1 MSIGLA
7 ADASGAPVRIV
18 TVGTGTCVPR
28 LDRRGPCTLLE
39 AGGYRVAVD
48 LGLGALHGLLA
59 AGVRHHNLDA
69 VVFTHLHPDHTAELV
84 ALLFAAGYDEAPRTR
99 PLTLVGGVGFERFVE
114 ALRGAYGDWLDPRGY
129 PLEPREC
136 APGDQ
141 LSLGPWALR
150 TGPARHHPSSLA
162 LRWELAGRS
171 FVITGDTGP
180 DRGLARF
187 ARGADL
193 LVAEASLPEGAAF
206 DRHLTARQAGDLARE
221 ARAGA
226 LVLHHLYPSADRAD
240 PGRHAAE
247 SFPGPVIVARDGMM
261 VWEGDGIPGA
271 G

>member
-1 MSIGLA
+1 MTKGPERA
-7 ADASGAPVRIV
+7 ATGAAGRIV
-18 TVGTGTCVPR
+18 AVGTGTCVPR

-39 AGGYRVAVD
+39 AAGYRVAVD

-59 AGVRHHNLDA
+59 AGVGHQALDA

-84 ALLFAAGYDEAPRTR
+84 ALLFAAGYDETPRTR
-99 PLTLVGGVGFERFVE
+99 PLTLVGGPGFGRFVE

-129 PLEPREC
+129 RLELREC
-136 APGDQ
+136 APGDR
-141 LSLGPWALR
+141 LALGPWALR
-150 TGPARHHPSSLA
+150 AGPARHHPSSLA
-162 LRWELAGRS
+162 LRWEHAGRS

-247 SFPGPVIVARDGMM
+247 AFPGPVIVARDGQV
-261 VWEGDGIPGA
+261 VWEGDGIA
-271 G
+271 GVP

>member
-1 MSIGLA
+1 MTIGRERA
-7 ADASGAPVRIV
+7 ASGEEVRVV

-28 LDRRGPCTLLE
+28 LDRRGPCTLLD
-39 AGGYRVAVD
+39 APGYRVVVD

-59 AGVRHHNLDA
+59 AGVRHKDVDA

-84 ALLFAAGYDEAPRTR
+84 SLLFAAGYDERPRTR
-99 PLTLVGGVGFERFVE
+99 PLTLVGGPGFGRFLE

-129 PLEPREC
+129 HLELREC
-136 APGDQ
+136 APGER
-141 LSLGPWALR
+141 LSLGPWSLL

-162 LRWELAGRS
+162 LRWEFSGRS

-247 SFPGPVIVARDGMM
+247 AFPGPVIVARDGMA
-261 VWEGDGIPGA
+261 VWEGHGIAGA
-271 G
+271 S